1 MNDYQRVQALPGWFD
16 VIKPFSEAF
25 QRGILFVLAHEN
37 VYHPDGTVAT
47 EFDPHDHG
55 GTTRYGIDAAS
66 HPHLD
71 IENLTLE
78 EAVANYHSH
87 EWQAAHGD
95 ALPEPLAICHFDG
108 TVNIGTVPSAKMLQ
122 RAAGAETDGI
132 IGAATIGLAQVNP
145 KTEAALMLQYRATY
159 YTHLRQFPRYGK
171 GWLQRVEDLRQFISV

>member
-16 VIKPFSEAF
+16 AIKPFSEAF
-25 QRGILFVLAHEN
+25 QRGVLFVLAHEN

-95 ALPEPLAICHFDG
+95 ALPDVPQVLGLLQTVSNDG
-108 TVNIGTVPSAKMLQ
+108 VVDHVM
-122 RAAGAETDGI
+122 RH
-132 IGAATIGLAQVNP
+132 
-145 KTEAALMLQYRATY
+145 R
-159 YTHLRQFPRYGK
+159 LRQQLFK
-171 GWLQRVEDLRQFISV
+171 LRACMAL